1 MAITILQVTCIV
13 KREHH
18 NPHERIQF
26 IGGIIATG
34 RWRHSELQAIVN
46 IHKGTHE
53 YYVTAKAKTVRVVVA
68 IHNGREY
75 LKTEADGYE
84 PNNLLSLP
92 DCPPM

>member
-46 IHKGTHE
+46 IHKGTH
-53 YYVTAKAKTVRVVVA
+53 RSM
-68 IHNGREY
+68 
-75 LKTEADGYE
+75 
-84 PNNLLSLP
+84 SLP
-92 DCPPM
+92 KRRRSGSS